1 MKIYKIFLSSSMT
14 GDLDKERSLVQSEV
28 EKINFTLRERQIKFE
43 LLMFENLPVGVEVKE
58 QLSNWLDE
66 CDIFILILNAKYSN
80 YVKQEFQKAAE
91 RSKTNKS
98 LQILTF
104 IKDSPIE
111 LSAIDF
117 QSITQLAEF
126 KNEVLKDR
134 LVIYYN
140 TIESFRLKI
149 IESLYAI
156 SEKRR
161 ELNRTKENE
170 LKDLR
175 VFISYNHKDS
185 KVAEEIKKKLTD
197 LGINV
202 IIDSEALSSG
212 MDIESFIKESILNTD
227 LTISVVSKNSLLSS
241 WVAME
246 SIESFSKET
255 RSSIKFLPFVL
266 DKTFLDRKFTGEAID
281 TIDLELDEIVEILK
295 KRFEKKTGFADLYGE
310 FKRYL
315 ALRNNIDEIVR
326 RLRESLFVDVSQGN
340 FEDGIGKLLKSYPD
354 LIGHRNFPDTMRS

>member
-1 MKIYKIFLSSSMT
+1 MT

-28 EKINFTLRERQIKFE
+28 EKINSKLRERQIKFE

-80 YVKQEFQKAAE
+80 YVKQEFQKATE

-98 LQILTF
+98 LQIITF

-117 QSITQLAEF
+117 KSIAQLAEF

-134 LVIYYN
+134 FVIYYN

-149 IESLYAI
+149 IESLIAI
-156 SEKRR
+156 SEKRGDQ
-161 ELNRTKENE
+161 NRTKENE
-170 LKDLR
+170 LKNLR

-185 KVAEEIKKKLTD
+185 KAAEEIKKKLTD

-266 DKTFLDRKFTGEAID
+266 DKTFLDRKFTG
-281 TIDLELDEIVEILK
+281 
-295 KRFEKKTGFADLYGE
+295 
-310 FKRYL
+310 
-315 ALRNNIDEIVR
+315 
-326 RLRESLFVDVSQGN
+326 
-340 FEDGIGKLLKSYPD
+340 
-354 LIGHRNFPDTMRS
+354 